1 MEKAYTKC
9 FLFYSYDFNFRFDD
23 PIFRLATALKS
34 DEVKSTTKKILIKPE
49 SRASDI
55 VHYYENGK
63 EMDEELKNLE
73 IKDKADSKKRTRT
86 KTEFYD
92 PGIPTKTTVK
102 RVRTK
107 AELKQE
113 PPGQQPS
120 DHDISGGAIKLET
133 SGLESF
139 QVEPFLSSNTN
150 SLINQ
155 SGINL
160 PCLSA
165 DPTFNPMAQMAL
177 SSVPWMV
184 PNVGLVSNPVPN
196 PMMMYPG
203 MLPPAVGSSFMPTP
217 NGNFL
222 HSGTSE
228 YLNELMPGSTGAK
241 VRKNKKRRNRKI
253 NAVHSAPNT
262 GSTSVKKT
270 ATSGDRL
277 GPNAESE
284 MIMNAVAL
292 EHSYTMPP
300 DAINSKRKSLKCHT
314 NASACSPQQD
324 AKHSGLK
331 VDASGPQKIPPSTSI
346 PTEDNRSPKRLNKRC
361 STIKQLLEKPT
372 MVDKTASQ
380 TPVINNTASGSE
392 ATTVKPLA
400 NPANSEQSSVK
411 ELQTTAN
418 QQQVVFS
425 HQTAVTKRKSDTQES
440 RVLPFKVHDAASVV
454 ATPVTSS
461 GSRLGSCLDNK
472 TKLSSVPSIT
482 HAIEMVK
489 LQQQG
494 ALSKDCTNTV
504 QNKRPA
510 TETVEEYTHTPNPLL
525 QETARNGT
533 LASKTENKKSESSQI
548 LAQLSSPPIAPVI
561 DVKLQKRVQGFDACK
576 TITAA
581 QTNPGVSSVSQLSC
595 LSDTENASPTITVAS
610 QMSTMQSV
618 TAHTPLQT
626 SSQIVRPRSANS
638 AVQSPLP
645 SKKGYFQP
653 SGKRDMTVRATN
665 TATSDANKQHYP
677 PPVNN
682 NLDKIAQ
689 QHNVGHSESSSTA
702 NLKDEFIL
710 AGCEPK
716 KLDFVAP
723 VITTQTLQ
731 EALTQLSSVSS
742 IAIPPKV
749 ADLVLHCPQ
758 HTSESPISHLEI
770 EGNLENITEN
780 RSPENSSSG
789 VSQGS
794 HLDTSQNRSET
805 AETSVST
812 HNTALGNVKQETI
825 AVTTE
830 LATPIT
836 KVTFTQNGNDTILP
850 VKKGLPSMDSNQVK
864 NRCDNETSSQTM
876 DSLKQYGPHLQEEKP
891 APECSDIPRRHDH
904 GLLGP
909 ENTLV
914 TESSLAVASAE
925 LSTTTSELQPQG
937 NGSTVPGAF
946 VTTQA
951 SVVDASKP
959 QHEAPPAVASKPL
972 TTTAAAAPLRPPPP
986 LLHISQLQSLPVK
999 IPELASTENDSQ
1011 FLTEGTPAFQIPNAS
1026 DPIIQGKNQFSPQ
1039 QNGKLQFKSDQTNNS
1054 PLSQVPGQLSAL
1066 APNLFT
1072 TQNIPLLNEHSL
1084 ASYDVPSPAGVF
1096 ANPQLSQAFFDG
1108 MNQAFNAQM
1117 LSQMALSQFGG
1128 FQQQVPSAL
1137 PLFNMIMQDS
1147 LQGNLAAVP
1156 QLQHAQMLGL
1166 TVPTFGTPGLPIGDP
1181 TLLGSFPH
1189 AGGIPTPLAL
1199 SGQLATNIM
1208 THAVQNTTSSIPQ
1221 DICETVE
1228 SGCSKGKKNTKESQS
1243 SPIDSEQ
1250 YLPKRENTDN
1260 SRMASKTADPT
1271 ETVATAPNTIQLD
1284 QSSHLNCSTNQSE
1297 DSGTHS
1303 LPGSKINELSD
1314 ETEVTSKD
1322 IGRKDRSE
1330 SQDSNSTLSDGESP
1344 VSTPT
1349 TTSVPGWF
1357 GKGLNLKKG
1366 RRKRSK

>member
-1 MEKAYTKC
+1 M
-9 FLFYSYDFNFRFDD
+9 
-23 PIFRLATALKS
+23 KS

-49 SRASDI
+49 SRASDT
-55 VHYYENGK
+55 VHYYEDDK
-63 EMDEELKNLE
+63 EMDVELKNFGIRE
-73 IKDKADSKKRTRT
+73 KADSKKRTRT

-113 PPGQQPS
+113 PPGQQLS
-120 DHDISGGAIKLET
+120 DHDVSGGAIKLET
-133 SGLESF
+133 SGFESL

-165 DPTFNPMAQMAL
+165 DPTFNPMAQISL
-177 SSVPWMV
+177 SSVPWMM
-184 PNVGLVSNPVPN
+184 PNVGLMSNSMTN

-203 MLPPAVGSSFMPTP
+203 MLPPGVGSSFMPTP

-228 YLNELMPGSTGAK
+228 YLTERIPSSTGAK
-241 VRKNKKRRNRKI
+241 VRKNKKRRNRKV
-253 NAVHSAPNT
+253 NTVHSAPTT
-262 GSTSVKKT
+262 GRTSVRKA

-277 GPNAESE
+277 GPSAESE

-314 NASACSPQQD
+314 DASTCAPQQD

-331 VDASGPQKIPPSTSI
+331 VDASSPQKIPPSASI

-372 MVDKTASQ
+372 MVNKTDPKAPIIS
-380 TPVINNTASGSE
+380 NTASGSE
-392 ATTVKPLA
+392 ATAVKPLE
-400 NPANSEQSSVK
+400 NPADIEQSFIK
-411 ELQTTAN
+411 ELQTTSN
-418 QQQVVFS
+418 QQQGIFS
-425 HQTAVTKRKSDTQES
+425 HQTTVAKRKSDIQES
-440 RVLPFKVHDAASVV
+440 RVLPFKVNDAASVL
-454 ATPVTSS
+454 ATLVTSS
-461 GSRLGSCLDNK
+461 GSRQGSCLDNK
-472 TKLSSVPSIT
+472 AKLNSVPSIT

-504 QNKRPA
+504 QNKRSA
-510 TETVEEYTHTPNPLL
+510 TKIVEEYTQTPDPVP
-525 QETARNGT
+525 QEIAQNGT
-533 LASKTENKKSESSQI
+533 LASKTENKKSEPSQI
-548 LAQLSSPPIAPVI
+548 LSQLSSPPIAPVI
-561 DVKLQKRVQGFDACK
+561 DVKLQKQVQGFDACNN
-576 TITAA
+576 TSTLSTTAA
-581 QTNPGVSSVSQLSC
+581 PANPGVSSVSQLSC
-595 LSDTENASPTITVAS
+595 QYDTEKANPTITVAS

-626 SSQIVRPRSANS
+626 SSQIAGPRNTNS
-638 AVQSPLP
+638 AVQPPFP

-653 SGKRDMTVRATN
+653 TGKRDL
-665 TATSDANKQHYP
+665 TSDDNKQEDP
-677 PPVNN
+677 PPVNK
-682 NLDKIAQ
+682 NLGLIAQ
-689 QHNVGHSESSSTA
+689 QHIIEHSESSSRT
-702 NLKDEFIL
+702 NLKDEFVL
-710 AGCEPK
+710 ACCNEPK
-716 KLDFVAP
+716 KLELVAP

-758 HTSESPISHLEI
+758 NTSKSATSHLEI

-780 RSPENSSSG
+780 RSSENSSSG

-794 HLDTSQNRSET
+794 HSDTSQNRSET
-805 AETSVST
+805 AQTSVST
-812 HNTALGNVKQETI
+812 QNTTLENMKQETI
-825 AVTTE
+825 AVTIG
-830 LATPIT
+830 LASPIT
-836 KVTFTQNGNDTILP
+836 KVTFTQNGNETIPP
-850 VKKGLPSMDSNQVK
+850 VNKALPSTDSNQVK
-864 NRCDNETSSQTM
+864 NQCVNETSSQTI
-876 DSLKQYGPHLQEEKP
+876 DSLKQYRPHLQEEKP
-891 APECSDIPRRHDH
+891 ECSDIPRQNDH
-904 GLLGP
+904 GLSGP

-914 TESSLAVASAE
+914 TESSLTASAE
-925 LSTTTSELQPQG
+925 LSATTSKLQSQG
-937 NGSTVPGAF
+937 NVGDTVPGAF
-946 VTTQA
+946 VTTQT
-951 SVVDASKP
+951 SVLDASIP
-959 QHEAPPAVASKPL
+959 QHESPPVVATKPL
-972 TTTAAAAPLRPPPP
+972 TKAPAAAPLRPPPP
-986 LLHISQLQSLPVK
+986 LLHISQLQTSPVK
-999 IPELASTENDSQ
+999 IPQLASPENNSQ
-1011 FLTEGTPAFQIPNAS
+1011 FLTEGPPAFQIPNAS
-1026 DPIIQGKNQFSPQ
+1026 DPILQAENLFSPQ
-1039 QNGKLQFKSDQTNNS
+1039 QNGRLQFISDQTDNS
-1054 PLSQVPGQLSAL
+1054 PVSQVPGQLSAL
-1066 APNLFT
+1066 APSLFT
-1072 TQNIPLLNEHSL
+1072 TQSIPLLNEHNL
-1084 ASYDVPSPAGVF
+1084 ASYDVLSPAGVF
-1096 ANPQLSQAFFDG
+1096 TNPQLSQTFFDG
-1108 MNQAFNAQM
+1108 MSQAFNAQM

-1128 FQQQVPSAL
+1128 FQQQAPSAL
-1137 PLFNMIMQDS
+1137 PLFNMIVQDT
-1147 LQGNLAAVP
+1147 LQGNLLAVP

-1166 TVPTFGTPGLPIGDP
+1166 TVPTFSTSGLPIADP
-1181 TLLGSFPH
+1181 TLLGSFH
-1189 AGGIPTPLAL
+1189 HVGGTPTPLVL
-1199 SGQLATNIM
+1199 SGQLATNVM
-1208 THAVQNTTSSIPQ
+1208 THAIQNTTSSVPQ
-1221 DICETVE
+1221 DISETVE
-1228 SGCSKGKKNTKESQS
+1228 SGCSKGKNNTEESQS
-1243 SPIDSEQ
+1243 CPIDSEQ
-1250 YLPKRENTDN
+1250 YLPKRQNTEN
-1260 SRMASKTADPT
+1260 SCMASKTFDPT

-1284 QSSHLNCSTNQSE
+1284 QSSHLNCSTNQSK

-1314 ETEVTSKD
+1314 ETEVSSKD